1 MDDRMD
7 AAAGTAE
14 RRRTGM
20 KIDENCI
27 DHNVSNLVR
36 QLIEGLYD
44 YENNADWYK
53 MMLAEIN
60 GVILLAEMLKEVLR
74 HDD

>member
-1 MDDRMD
+1 
-7 AAAGTAE
+7 
-14 RRRTGM
+14 M

-36 QLIEGLYD
+36 QLIENLYE

-60 GVILLAEMLKEVLR
+60 GVVLLAEMLKEVLKA
-74 HDD
+74 

>member
-1 MDDRMD
+1 
-7 AAAGTAE
+7 
-14 RRRTGM
+14 M

-36 QLIEGLYD
+36 QLIENLYD

-60 GVILLAEMLKEVLR
+60 GVILLAEMLKEVLK

>member
-1 MDDRMD
+1 
-7 AAAGTAE
+7 
-14 RRRTGM
+14 M

-36 QLIEGLYD
+36 QLIENLYE
-44 YENNADWYK
+44 YENNSDWYK

-60 GVILLAEMLKEVLR
+60 GVVLLAEVLKEVLK

>member
-1 MDDRMD
+1 
-7 AAAGTAE
+7 
-14 RRRTGM
+14 M

-36 QLIEGLYD
+36 QLIENLYD

-60 GVILLAEMLKEVLR
+60 GVVLLAEMLKEVLK